1 LNRWFVN
8 ACQAMGL
15 RILVANP
22 STLKLKRSGKKT
34 DRRDAH
40 ELARRLWLGD
50 IE

>member
-8 ACQAMGL
+8 ACQASGL
-15 RILVANP
+15 RIVVANP

-40 ELARRLWLGD
+40 E
-50 IE
+50 